1 MSRARSGVARPGGQR
16 PAAERASGPAGG
28 RSGRRPGEPS
38 TQAAI
43 LDAARAAFGDAGYD
57 HATIRDIAARAAVD
71 PALVHHYYGTKE
83 HLFETALAMPAA
95 PAMFLREVVGDPEHL
110 GEHIVRHFLLIWEE
124 PQNWPIF
131 MAMLRSV
138 VSSEQV
144 AALVRRIL
152 VREIFSPITEAL
164 GSPDA
169 ALRANL
175 VGSQFI
181 GLALLRYVG
190 QVEPLASTD
199 HDAIVTAIGPT
210 IQRYLTGDI
219 S

>member
-1 MSRARSGVARPGGQR
+1 MSGDEQRR
-16 PAAERASGPAGG
+16 PARRSLGG
-28 RSGRRPGEPS
+28 RTGRRPGEPS

-43 LDAARAAFGDAGYD
+43 LNAARAAFGDAGYD
-57 HATIRDIAARAAVD
+57 HATIRDIAARAGVD

-83 HLFETALAMPAA
+83 LLFEAALTLPIKPATVLA
-95 PAMFLREVVGDPEHL
+95 EIGVDREHL

-138 VSSEQV
+138 VASEQV
-144 AALVRRIL
+144 AALVRGIL
-152 VREIFSPITEAL
+152 VKEIFGPLTETL
-164 GSPDA
+164 GAPDA

-181 GLALLRYVG
+181 GLALTRYVG
-190 QVEPLASTD
+190 RVEPLASAE
-199 HDAIVTAIGPT
+199 HEVIVAAVGPT
-210 IQRYLTGDI
+210 VQRYLIGEI
-219 S
+219 G